1 MNNCMIGRV
10 GSIFIAEGL
19 GSSKELTYLSLN
31 NNNIQDIGAEKF
43 SNSLQYEMFK
53 IEHLYL
59 QGNNITD
66 KGGMMFAKAMLGNT
80 TFKTIDLRNNE
91 LSMKTANLMKPA
103 IQFNWRLTKVHL
115 EENVIK
121 IRVLESLQAL
131 CAKN

>member
-1 MNNCMIGRV
+1 MYHTRPTIFKDIFFSNKKLKSISMNNCMIGRI

-103 IQFNWRLTKVHL
+103 I
-115 EENVIK
+115 
-121 IRVLESLQAL
+121 
-131 CAKN
+131 